1 LNERRKIFI
10 LKIISN
16 RWVGM
21 VTTYAF
27 ISVLCL
33 VGNLYFIWRVLSKNL
48 NYWIVPLLLLIV
60 SYFSSSFTYVEAI
73 RSLSS
78 MNETN
83 TNEYAAV
90 VSFLS
95 LNNYLLTLNV
105 LVFVLYIIVAIIMKA
120 VVKTETKKQV

>member
-1 LNERRKIFI
+1 M
-10 LKIISN
+10 
-16 RWVGM
+16 VGM

-78 MNETN
+78 INETS

-120 VVKTETKKQV
+120 VVKTETRKQV